1 MKYIFPR
8 QFGLHN
14 AFTSEVDPNE
24 TVQPFKDYTLREEEI
39 SRKFLIKRATSG
51 HVSKPQV
58 PKRLRG
64 EPLELVQQL
73 QRLHGRCSYTEL
85 LSHYCPG
92 GISNSRSR
100 SRVLWDRKFQIAGCS
115 EKPLAEQLDVVTSN
129 FVTQVSRPLLSL
141 DTHSS
146 NQQPAP
152 SAPGTSLF
160 ELATPNAEVSAFCRA
175 SLSHVIPNGFW
186 GEGAF
191 GTKNRE
197 IFKNNVDRFIRL
209 RRFESLSLHVVC
221 QGLKVENDKIARFN
235 ANVS

>member
-24 TVQPFKDYTLREEEI
+24 TVQPFKDYTLREQEI
-39 SRKFLIKRATSG
+39 SRKFLNKRATCG
-51 HVSKPQV
+51 RVPQPQV

-64 EPLELVQQL
+64 GPLKLVQQL

-85 LSHYCPG
+85 LSHYCPT
-92 GISNSRSR
+92 GISNSRCR
-100 SRVLWDRKFQIAGCS
+100 SRVSWDRKFQIAGCS
-115 EKPLAEQLDVVTSN
+115 EKPPAEQLDVVTSD
-129 FVTQVSRPLLSL
+129 FVTQVSGPGSSL
-141 DTHSS
+141 DNHSS

-152 SAPGTSLF
+152 SAPGTSLV

-186 GEGAF
+186 GEGAS
-191 GTKNRE
+191 GKKNRE
-197 IFKNNVDRFIRL
+197 IFMNSVDRFIRL

-221 QGLKVENDKIARFN
+221 QGHKVVIQRKRKAHR
-235 ANVS
+235 